1 MEQLG
6 SVPQLRPLVRIL
18 ATGCRAIET
27 SGRWTVSWRIDNL
40 GDRPLEILSAW
51 LPHDKFYSQRSLF
64 NPALQLPP
72 GGTVD
77 LDLPVACQ
85 EPPGSRV
92 ENAFVILQL
101 VLIGQTWRAFARH
114 LITVDSAG
122 VPQPHCQAISVHP
135 VGVASNGGTSEE

>member
-1 MEQLG
+1 MEQQG
-6 SVPQLRPLVRIL
+6 GVPQRQPLVRIL
-18 ATGCRAIET
+18 ATGSHATET
-27 SGRWTVSWRIDNL
+27 SGQWTVSWRIDNL

-51 LPHDKFYSQRSLF
+51 LPHDKFYSQRRLF
-64 NPALQLPP
+64 NPGLQLPP

-85 EPPGSRV
+85 EPPGARV

-101 VLIGQTWRAFARH
+101 VQMGQTWRAFARH

-122 VPQPHCQAISVHP
+122 APQPHCQAISVHSM
-135 VGVASNGGTSEE
+135 GAASNGGNNEE